1 MTQKKSSAPRIAGA
15 AHATIALGTVF
26 NPLTGVTATDIRGT
40 DITSRIIVTG
50 SMPTTL
56 GVHKLVYTV
65 TDDRGRT
72 ATVTRTVNVQ
82 PQHRSSN
89 AQQSWML
96 YSLRN
101 PATGGHLITPNIYEA
116 QAVYNSGWQYE
127 GCKRSSKLP

>member
-26 NPLTGVTATDIRGT
+26 NPFAGVTATDIRGN

-82 PQHRSSN
+82 PTRRN
-89 AQQSWML
+89 TKQQRWIL
-96 YSLRN
+96 YTLRN
-101 PATGGHLITPNIYEA
+101 PRTGGCVLTPNYSEALAIYRA
-116 QAVYNSGWQYE
+116 GWRYD
-127 GCKRSSKLP
+127 GSTVSDRLP